1 MICSMTAFAREE
13 YRGDL
18 GVLIW
23 ELRSVNHRYLE
34 PHFRIPEELRAFEP
48 LVRERLGKRLG
59 RGKIDCALRFKPS
72 ADIEADVQV
81 NQHLVKQLL
90 KASNEIGTIMGSE
103 ANIRPM
109 DLLRWPGI
117 IQEQEK
123 DLGPVQQQAMALLDQ
138 ALDSLLD
145 TRQREG
151 ERLGGM
157 ISDRCR
163 QMREL
168 VRQVRDLMPQILDGL
183 RQRIR
188 DRLQEV
194 MEQLDES
201 RLEQEMALIAQRLDV
216 DEEMDRLDTHLA
228 EVEAVLKRKEPIGRR
243 LDFLMQELNRESNT
257 LSSKSNS
264 AELTRIA
271 VDMKVLIEQMREQIQ
286 NIE

>member
-1 MICSMTAFAREE
+1 MTAFAREE

-18 GVLIW
+18 GVLVW

-34 PHFRIPEELRAFEP
+34 PHFRIPEELRSFES
-48 LVRERLGKRLG
+48 LVRERLSKRFS
-59 RGKIDCALRFKPS
+59 RGKIDCSLRFKPGS
-72 ADIEADVQV
+72 DVEADVQL
-81 NQHLVKQLL
+81 NLHLVKQLMCAESEV
-90 KASNEIGTIMGSE
+90 ASILGNE
-103 ANIRPM
+103 ANLQPM
-109 DLLRWPGI
+109 DLLRWPGVI
-117 IQEQEK
+117 KEQEK
-123 DLGPVQQQAMALLDQ
+123 DLGPVQKQAMSVLNQ
-138 ALDSLLD
+138 ALDSLME

-151 ERLGGM
+151 ERLGEM
-157 ISDRCR
+157 IRERCLKL
-163 QMREL
+163 REL
-168 VRQVRDLMPQILDGL
+168 VHQVRDLMPQILESM
-183 RQRIR
+183 RQRIH

-201 RLEQEMALIAQRLDV
+201 RLEQEMAMIAQRLDV
-216 DEEMDRLDTHLA
+216 DEEMDRLDTHLT